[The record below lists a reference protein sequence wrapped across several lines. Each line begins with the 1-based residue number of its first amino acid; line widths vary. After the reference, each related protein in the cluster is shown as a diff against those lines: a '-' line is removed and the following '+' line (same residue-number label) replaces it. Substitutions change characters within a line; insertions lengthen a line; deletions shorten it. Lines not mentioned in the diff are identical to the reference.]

1 MRKQENNKVFI
12 IVLSDALTNPNA
24 VMIESTYTFIT
35 NSAMFASGWFDN
47 FTSLASLIRL
57 I

>member
-24 VMIESTYTFIT
+24 VMIESTYNILRIFSLHPR
-35 NSAMFASGWFDN
+35 NSQK
-47 FTSLASLIRL
+47 
-57 I
+57 